1 MKEYL
6 KKYFKP
12 DLPIRLLSFN
22 WITSVGVTAGAIS
35 IIMTLLM
42 GLPAVT
48 VLISLALTAA
58 LLVCF
63 YIANHH
69 GMLKQATYYVCF
81 LCTVIAF
88 PEMFLLMGGIY
99 SGMPIWFAMGILL
112 TCILLRGKE
121 LYIFVGLELLVDTA
135 VMGFSYLGFLDLPI
149 RLDERSI
156 YLDIWQSMVITG
168 LCAGAIMRLQI
179 SAYEREIE
187 KNEEQ
192 RIHME
197 ILKVEAEK
205 ASIAKSDFLANM
217 SHEIRTPLNAI
228 IGLSNIALRE
238 EMPASVRGNLEDVLN
253 SSNNLLAIINDILD
267 FSKIES
273 GKLEIIHAKY
283 QLSSL
288 IYDVATIIHFRIT
301 DRPIEFIQDIDPTI
315 PNHLYGDEVRMRQ
328 ILINVLGNAA
338 KFTKKG
344 KIVLKMG
351 WKRLG
356 GIAILNI
363 SVSDT
368 GQGIRKEN
376 LEQIFKRFRRLEM
389 QDNRQIEGTGLGLS
403 ITKGL
408 LDRMG
413 GTISVESVY
422 GKGSTFT
429 ITIPQKI
436 IDEKPVY
443 GEASKLARADFES
456 EKKKRFGSGVTFPGV
471 NVLVVDD
478 SVMNLKVAKG
488 LLEPYQM
495 NVDCVGGA
503 RECLEQVAEKRYD
516 LILLDHMMPEMDG
529 VETLWRMR
537 EDPAFNTPVIALTA
551 NAVNGAKKSY
561 LDWGFTDYLSKPM
574 HLEQLEVCLKKY
586 LGSFARKGTVGA
598 PVSRNAEAGAPENM
612 LWESAAPDTPQQS
625 AVPDAPGQNAAQT
638 AGTAGGENGMTEIGG
653 REEERLSE
661 DKEVFDVDQG
671 MEYAVDNKEFY
682 IETLE
687 IYLEETGE
695 SEMLLRDYLEQENMK
710 DYEVLVHALKSNS
723 RLVGAVA
730 TSDLALLM
738 EEASRDGDLEFVREH
753 HDELMARLALAKKHV
768 RQYLKENE

>member
-6 KKYFKP
+6 KKYFEP
-12 DLPIRLLSFN
+12 DRPIQQLSFN
-22 WITSVGVTAGAIS
+22 WITSVGIVAGVIS
-35 IIMTLLM
+35 IIVTLLL
-42 GLPAVT
+42 GLPDVT
-48 VLISLALTAA
+48 VLIYLALTAA
-58 LLVCF
+58 LVICF
-63 YIANHH
+63 YIANYH
-69 GMLKQATYYVCF
+69 GMLRQATYYVCF
-81 LCTVIAF
+81 LCTIIAF

-99 SGMPIWFAMGILL
+99 SGMPIWFVMGILI
-112 TCILLRGKE
+112 TCLLLRGRE
-121 LYIFVGLELLVDTA
+121 LYIFLGLELLVDTA
-135 VMGFSYLGFLDLPI
+135 VLAFSYLGFLDLPI
-149 RLDERSI
+149 KLDERSF
-156 YLDIWQSMVITG
+156 YLDVWQSVMITG
-168 LCAGAIMRLQI
+168 VCMGVIMRLQI
-179 SAYEREIE
+179 GAYEKELK

-197 ILKVEAEK
+197 VLKVEAEK
-205 ASIAKSDFLANM
+205 ASVAKSDFLANM

-228 IGLSNIALRE
+228 IGLSSIALRE
-238 EMPASVRGNLEDVLN
+238 EMPASVRNNLEDVLN

-301 DRPIEFIQDIDPTI
+301 DKPIEFIQDIDPTI

-363 SVSDT
+363 SISDT

-376 LEQIFKRFRRLEM
+376 LEQIFKRFRRVEM

-413 GTISVESVY
+413 GTISVESTY

-436 IDEKPVY
+436 ISEKPVY
-443 GEASKLARADFES
+443 GEASKLARANFG
-456 EKKKRFGSGVTFPGV
+456 KKKCFGSGITFPGA

-478 SVMNLKVAKG
+478 STMNLKVAKG

-495 NVDCVGGA
+495 NVECVGGA
-503 RECLEQVAEKRYD
+503 RECLEQVAKMRYD

-537 EDPAFNTPVIALTA
+537 EDPAFDTPVIALTA

-561 LDWGFTDYLSKPM
+561 LDWGFMDYLSKPM
-574 HLEQLEVCLKKY
+574 HLEELEVCLKKY
-586 LGSFARKGTVGA
+586 LGAFAKKEAAEGSVLRDAAKQ
-598 PVSRNAEAGAPENM
+598 NAMPSEPESSM
-612 LWESAAPDTPQQS
+612 
-625 AVPDAPGQNAAQT
+625 PDASGSKTPGTLQNVPET
-638 AGTAGGENGMTEIGG
+638 VPPEKENEMPEGGGY
-653 REEERLSE
+653 EEERLSE
-661 DKEVFDVDQG
+661 DKEVFNVDQG

-682 IETLE
+682 IETLK
-687 IYLEETGE
+687 IYLDETGE
-695 SEMLLRDYLEQENMK
+695 GEMLLREYLEQKNMK

-723 RLVGAVA
+723 RLIGAVA
-730 TSDLALLM
+730 TSELALQM
-738 EEASRDGDLEFVREH
+738 EEASRDGDLEFVQEH
-753 HDELMARLALAKKHV
+753 HDELMARLALAKKYV

>member
-6 KKYFKP
+6 KKYFEP
-12 DLPIRLLSFN
+12 DRPIQQLSFN
-22 WITSVGVTAGAIS
+22 WITSVGIVAGVIS
-35 IIMTLLM
+35 IIVTLLL
-42 GLPAVT
+42 GLPDVT
-48 VLISLALTAA
+48 ALIYLALTAA
-58 LLVCF
+58 LVICF
-63 YIANHH
+63 YIANYH
-69 GMLKQATYYVCF
+69 GMLRQATYYVCF
-81 LCTVIAF
+81 LCTIIAF

-99 SGMPIWFAMGILL
+99 SGMPIWFVMGILI
-112 TCILLRGKE
+112 TCLLLRGRE
-121 LYIFVGLELLVDTA
+121 LYIFLGLELLVDTA
-135 VMGFSYLGFLDLPI
+135 VLAFSYLGFLDLPI
-149 RLDERSI
+149 KLDERSF
-156 YLDIWQSMVITG
+156 YLDVWQSVMITG
-168 LCAGAIMRLQI
+168 VCMGVIMRLQI
-179 SAYEREIE
+179 GAYERELK

-197 ILKVEAEK
+197 VLKVEAEK
-205 ASIAKSDFLANM
+205 ASVAKSDFLANM

-228 IGLSNIALRE
+228 IGLSSIALRE
-238 EMPASVRGNLEDVLN
+238 EMPASVRNNLEDVLN

-301 DRPIEFIQDIDPTI
+301 DKPIEFIQDIDPTI

-363 SVSDT
+363 SISDT

-376 LEQIFKRFRRLEM
+376 LEQIFKRFRRVEM

-413 GTISVESVY
+413 GTISVESTY
-422 GKGSTFT
+422 GKGSIFT

-436 IDEKPVY
+436 ISEKPAY
-443 GEASKLARADFES
+443 GEASKLARANFG
-456 EKKKRFGSGVTFPGV
+456 KKKCFGSGITFPGA

-478 SVMNLKVAKG
+478 STMNLKVAKG

-495 NVDCVGGA
+495 NVECVGGA
-503 RECLEQVAEKRYD
+503 RECLEQVAKMRYD

-537 EDPAFNTPVIALTA
+537 EDPAFDTPVIALTA

-561 LDWGFTDYLSKPM
+561 LDWGFMDYLSKPM
-574 HLEQLEVCLKKY
+574 HLEELEVCLKKY
-586 LGSFARKGTVGA
+586 LGAFAKKEA
-598 PVSRNAEAGAPENM
+598 AEDPVLRDAAKQNVMPPEP
-612 LWESAAPDTPQQS
+612 ESGM
-625 AVPDAPGQNAAQT
+625 PDASGSRTPGTLQNVPETVQPEKENEMPE
-638 AGTAGGENGMTEIGG
+638 GGGC
-653 REEERLSE
+653 EEERLSE
-661 DKEVFDVDQG
+661 DKGVFNVDQG

-687 IYLEETGE
+687 IYLDETGE
-695 SEMLLRDYLEQENMK
+695 DEMLLREYLEQENMK
-710 DYEVLVHALKSNS
+710 DYEVVVHALKSNS

-730 TSDLALLM
+730 TSELALQM
-738 EEASRDGDLEFVREH
+738 EEASRDGDLEFVQEH
-753 HDELMARLALAKKHV
+753 HDELMARLTLARKHI
-768 RQYLKENE
+768 RQYLKENK